1 MGGGGSFTYTG
12 SYSGLSEAYKN
23 GFAIICSFF
32 IFHLSKEFRAG
43 QDILENRV
51 IGIVP
56 RIVMVDIILND
67 NPIIYNMDSVS
78 GTSCW
83 PTYKKRRLHKGWP
96 SGEAYIC
103 SSICLFYQCLKDS
116 IHIQVALKAG
126 RALRN

>member
-1 MGGGGSFTYTG
+1 MVGWGAGGGSFTYTG

-67 NPIIYNMDSVS
+67 NPIIYKWILFLVRAA
-78 GTSCW
+78 GL
-83 PTYKKRRLHKGWP
+83 PIRRGGCIRDGLVEKHI
-96 SGEAYIC
+96 YVL
-103 SSICLFYQCLKDS
+103 LFACF
-116 IHIQVALKAG
+116 INV
-126 RALRN
+126 